1 MQNDLCQQTAETSLK
16 KNEPSTLTSLHTKS
30 NEFEQIETIFSKARF
45 LYFSDGIW
53 GQSVHNT
60 KWIWNGSVS
69 SKNRKYT
76 IMQTANVNPPITIT
90 VRHEELTQSI
100 RDYAAKKIESL
111 HLDYPKI
118 IEAKFILD
126 VQKNR
131 HIAEIVLFCAN
142 HITIEAHSEAPSM
155 YAAMDETIDKIAR
168 RMRKQKTRLM
178 KRNRPHRNES
188 IRYLDQKYFTEE
200 AMDHPE
206 DSTHDPEPFIMHP
219 DNYKLRT
226 MYKEDAIMELELG
239 DRPFVLYK
247 SARRGC
253 LTIIYR
259 RKDGEYAAMDIN
271 KDAL

>member
-1 MQNDLCQQTAETSLK
+1 VPQLAQRSEDIPLLSHFFLDLIGKQMGKSL
-16 KNEPSTLTSLHTKS
+16 S
-30 NEFEQIETIFSKARF
+30 
-45 LYFSDGIW
+45 G
-53 GQSVHNT
+53 
-60 KWIWNGSVS
+60 
-69 SKNRKYT
+69 
-76 IMQTANVNPPITIT
+76 
-90 VRHEELTQSI
+90 
-100 RDYAAKKIESL
+100 
-111 HLDYPKI
+111 
-118 IEAKFILD
+118 
-126 VQKNR
+126 
-131 HIAEIVLFCAN
+131 
-142 HITIEAHSEAPSM
+142 
-155 YAAMDETIDKIAR
+155 
-168 RMRKQKTRLM
+168 
-178 KRNRPHRNES
+178 
-188 IRYLDQKYFTEE
+188 FTEE